1 MNDVMT
7 GNVDGKEITAREE
20 PFTVVK
26 EDWNEYILE
35 SGVRVRVKASV
46 AKLGRQLDEAGNYTE
61 NQFGDPAVLV
71 RYALEVV
78 TKMDSDNATS

>member
-1 MNDVMT
+1 MT

-20 PFTVVK
+20 PFSVVN
-26 EDWNEYILE
+26 EAWNEYVLE

-46 AKLGRQLDEAGNYTE
+46 AKIGRQIDKQGNCTANPDGE
-61 NQFGDPAVLV
+61 PIVLV

-78 TKMDSDNATS
+78 TEADSENATG